1 MAGAPRAQRGRRVC
15 SEEKALDGAQRNP
28 GNPLSNFWRQIV
40 LKTSEATK
48 SAVNTRFARV
58 NGSDEDADGPAS
70 NACSSLGHVASP
82 PEPQRRGFVRS
93 SKENGMPKFNEDI
106 KKMAKENTDF
116 RREIL
121 TNEHSQIVLMS
132 IEPGDEIG
140 EESHEVDQVLV
151 FVKGKGEAVLDG
163 ERRPI
168 RKSSLVAVPAGTLHN
183 FINTGDKPLKLFTIY
198 SPPEEA
204 PGTVHRNKAEALAAE
219 QQR

>member
-1 MAGAPRAQRGRRVC
+1 
-15 SEEKALDGAQRNP
+15 
-28 GNPLSNFWRQIV
+28 
-40 LKTSEATK
+40 
-48 SAVNTRFARV
+48 
-58 NGSDEDADGPAS
+58 
-70 NACSSLGHVASP
+70 
-82 PEPQRRGFVRS
+82 
-93 SKENGMPKFNEDI
+93 MPKFNEDI

-132 IEPGDEIG
+132 IEPGDEIA
-140 EESHEVDQVLV
+140 EETHEVDQVLV

>member
-1 MAGAPRAQRGRRVC
+1 
-15 SEEKALDGAQRNP
+15 
-28 GNPLSNFWRQIV
+28 
-40 LKTSEATK
+40 
-48 SAVNTRFARV
+48 
-58 NGSDEDADGPAS
+58 
-70 NACSSLGHVASP
+70 
-82 PEPQRRGFVRS
+82 
-93 SKENGMPKFNEDI
+93 MPKFNDDI
-106 KKMAKENTDF
+106 NKMAKENTDF

-140 EESHEVDQVLV
+140 EETHDVDQVLM

-163 ERRPI
+163 ESRPI

-219 QQR
+219 QRR

>member
-1 MAGAPRAQRGRRVC
+1 
-15 SEEKALDGAQRNP
+15 
-28 GNPLSNFWRQIV
+28 
-40 LKTSEATK
+40 
-48 SAVNTRFARV
+48 
-58 NGSDEDADGPAS
+58 
-70 NACSSLGHVASP
+70 
-82 PEPQRRGFVRS
+82 
-93 SKENGMPKFNEDI
+93 MPKFNEDI

-140 EESHEVDQVLV
+140 EETHEVDQVLV